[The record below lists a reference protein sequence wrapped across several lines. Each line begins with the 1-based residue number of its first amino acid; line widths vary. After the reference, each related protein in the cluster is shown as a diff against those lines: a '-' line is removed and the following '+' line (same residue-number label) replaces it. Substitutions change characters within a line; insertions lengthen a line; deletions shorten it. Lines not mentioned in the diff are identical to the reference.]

1 MISAAFMFVL
11 DFPFEYLIL
20 KKWVKVE
27 CTWPSFHVQYVSTRK
42 YQIKAGKGIPAFF
55 FEHTNTTKDDNVFLF
70 FEHIQK
76 IAKSR
81 EIEDDISDAS
91 RLEELGDFSE
101 EECLLEFV
109 KKVEQSVHLAAI
121 ATQQANK
128 MEAMYNLMEEVAKN
142 ETQQPHDRDFER
154 RE

>member
-1 MISAAFMFVL
+1 MYVAFFS
-11 DFPFEYLIL
+11 Y
-20 KKWVKVE
+20 
-27 CTWPSFHVQYVSTRK
+27 VQYVSTRK
-42 YQIKAGKGIPAFF
+42 YQIKAGKGNSRLLLRAY
-55 FEHTNTTKDDNVFLF
+55 KDDNVFSF

-109 KKVEQSVHLAAI
+109 KVEQNSLC
-121 ATQQANK
+121 TWQ
-128 MEAMYNLMEEVAKN
+128 
-142 ETQQPHDRDFER
+142 
-154 RE
+154 